1 MDAINIIDSFDRIYK
16 FIRLPGE
23 ERSEFC
29 FGITGDIEKTKKRL
43 QINNIFEQDCGTD
56 DMARFIS
63 AKLKEFGFLLDPADE
78 KTIKKGKTI
87 YGYLYKK
94 SEKEKKEEP
103 VKKSAIELISEERER
118 QITKEGFGPEH
129 DDMWADGELA
139 LAAASYA
146 MTPDARKDYSR
157 TLNEGE
163 PTTWPFDSKWW
174 KPTPKDRIRELTKAG
189 ALIVAEIERL
199 RRNG

>member
-1 MDAINIIDSFDRIYK
+1 MDAVNIIDSFDRIYK

-23 ERSEFC
+23 ERSLYC

-43 QINNIFEQDCGTD
+43 QILNIFERECGTD
-56 DMARFIS
+56 DMAHFICD
-63 AKLKEFGFLLDPADE
+63 KLNEYGYLLDLTDE

-103 VKKSAIELISEERER
+103 VNKSAIELISEERER

-129 DDMWADGELA
+129 DKTWVNGELA

-146 MTPDARKDYSR
+146 MTPETRKEYDR
-157 TLNEGE
+157 VLVEGE
-163 PTTWPFDSKWW
+163 PKMWPFESKWW
-174 KPTPKDRIRELTKAG
+174 KPTPDDRIRELTKAG